1 MANTLESHV
10 LLHVVDKYGNV
21 QILYPRN
28 FGKDVQVETSEN
40 SSLPNN
46 ISSLQDLV
54 DNLDKMAFQSGDDLV
69 RLGNTGQ
76 EFEFDDTPM
85 SEINDDVLSYSFS
98 FSSKKVRQTTI
109 EFESYD
115 DINISDI
122 DAVPTTCK
130 EFIIDGRNAYGR
142 MCPTPSVERIWHV
155 KHIPMELAYKSNT
168 ALEGMATKECIKAI
182 QIWTGNEFTDNT
194 TVSVKYERIYKD
206 GNWGAFHTI

>member
-21 QILYPRN
+21 QILYLRN

-85 SEINDDVLSYSFS
+85 SEINDDVLSYSYS

-109 EFESYD
+109 EFELRLYWQD
-115 DINISDI
+115 EVIIEN
-122 DAVPTTCK
+122 P
-130 EFIIDGRNAYGR
+130 EPEEIIDFMNR
-142 MCPTPSVERIWHV
+142 MLEADKIITEIREQEGYHV
-155 KHIPMELAYKSNT
+155 Y
-168 ALEGMATKECIKAI
+168 
-182 QIWTGNEFTDNT
+182 
-194 TVSVKYERIYKD
+194 
-206 GNWGAFHTI
+206 